1 MLVVNNVIFKISL
14 TSINLLTNIC
24 LFFFFF
30 HLSDG
35 DPSSHHERCPMF
47 QDRKNAAQLVH
58 HIYMYLVRY
67 MYLPRLTKLF
77 AF

>member
-14 TSINLLTNIC
+14 TSISLLTN
-24 LFFFFF
+24 LFILLFLY
-30 HLSDG
+30 LSDG
-35 DPSSHHERCPMF
+35 DPSSHHERCPML
-47 QDRKNAAQLVH
+47 QDRKNTAQLVH

-67 MYLPRLTKLF
+67 MYLPRLTKLI

>member
-14 TSINLLTNIC
+14 TSINLLTNIY

-30 HLSDG
+30 HSSDG
-35 DPSSHHERCPMF
+35 DPSSHHERCPML
-47 QDRKNAAQLVH
+47 QDRKNATQLVH
-58 HIYMYLVRY
+58 HTYMYLVRY